1 MKRIIITTLI
11 LSSVIVGKAQ
21 NAIPKSVSELT
32 KWEKVMKAKAIN
44 GDADAC
50 RLLALSNW
58 EKYAGYG
65 QHAMELYSEQKTGEA
80 YYHMAELCI
89 NDTELRDS
97 FLLQSK
103 QLGYAKASEQIEALK
118 KSQQSTF
125 TAEVE
130 TSTHNT
136 TYLSDQP
143 MRDVAL
149 SIELER
155 TPEEAKSYMEAA
167 EKYQNIHHRREAIW
181 YYDLAYSIDPNG
193 CSEAKNRADE
203 LRQQMRRER
212 YHAQQQ
218 LQQEQLQREINSQ
231 QWQQLANAASNLA
244 ASLQH
249 PRSSSA
255 TTYRSQHAIPSSN
268 TITNKETIELKNKTK
283 ALQEERRENQR
294 ERALERGKIS
304 FGYEKI
310 EVKCKK
316 CGGSG
321 KQPCH
326 VCHGKTR
333 LTCGACNGKGHP
345 AGFRDRV
352 CTLCN
357 GKLTVKCNWC
367 YGKGTEKCISCNGKG
382 TKWEYK

>member
-11 LSSVIVGKAQ
+11 LSTVIVGKAQ
-21 NAIPKSVSELT
+21 NAIPKSVSELA
-32 KWEKVMKAKAIN
+32 KWEKTMKAKANN

-125 TAEVE
+125 STEVE
-130 TSTHNT
+130 TSTQNT

-149 SIELER
+149 SIDLER
-155 TPEEAKSYMEAA
+155 TPEEARYYMDAA

-212 YHAQQQ
+212 YNAQQQ

-255 TTYRSQHAIPSSN
+255 TTYRSQPSYTTTPRATSN
-268 TITNKETIELKNKTK
+268 SYTSANENKLND
-283 ALQEERRENQR
+283 LRNERRENAQKKATELGR
-294 ERALERGKIS
+294 
-304 FGYEKI
+304 
-310 EVKCKK
+310 VKYGADKKEETCRNCK
-316 CGGSG
+316 GSG
-321 KQPCH
+321 KVDCH
-326 VCHGKTR
+326 VCHGKGTIS
-333 LTCGACNGKGHP
+333 CPGCNGNGYP
-345 AGFRDRV
+345 AGFKNRT
-352 CTLCN
+352 CSICN
-357 GKLTVKCNWC
+357 GRTRIKCNWC
-367 YGKGTEKCISCNGKG
+367 YEKGTEKCIPCNGEGKVW
-382 TKWEYK
+382 K

>member
-1 MKRIIITTLI
+1 MKRFIISTLI
-11 LSSVIVGKAQ
+11 LSTVIVGKAQ
-21 NAIPKSVSELT
+21 NAIPQSLRELS
-32 KWEKVMKAKAIN
+32 KWEKAMKVKAN
-44 GDADAC
+44 SGDADAC

-155 TPEEAKSYMEAA
+155 TPEEAKFYMEAA
-167 EKYQNIHHRREAIW
+167 KKYQNIHHRREAIW

-231 QWQQLANAASNLA
+231 QWQQLAIAASNLT

-255 TTYRSQHAIPSSN
+255 TTYRSQSSAATPRATSN
-268 TITNKETIELKNKTK
+268 SYTSDNENKLND
-283 ALQEERRENQR
+283 LRNERRENAQKKATDLGSR
-294 ERALERGKIS
+294 
-304 FGYEKI
+304 
-310 EVKCKK
+310 VKYGADKKEETCRNCK
-316 CGGSG
+316 GSG
-321 KQPCH
+321 KVNCH
-326 VCHGKTR
+326 VCHGKGTIS
-333 LTCGACNGKGHP
+333 CPGCNGNGYP
-345 AGFRDRV
+345 AGFKNRT
-352 CTLCN
+352 CSICN
-357 GKLTVKCNWC
+357 GRTRVKCNWC

-382 TKWEYK
+382 KK

>member
-21 NAIPKSVSELT
+21 KAIPQSISELS
-32 KWEKVMKAKAIN
+32 KWEKAMKVKAN
-44 GDADAC
+44 SGDADAC

-118 KSQQSTF
+118 KSLQSTF

-143 MRDVAL
+143 MRDVSL

-155 TPEEAKSYMEAA
+155 TPEEAKFYMEAA
-167 EKYQNIHHRREAIW
+167 KKYQNIHHRREAIW

-255 TTYRSQHAIPSSN
+255 TTYRSQPSAATPRTTSN
-268 TITNKETIELKNKTK
+268 SYTSNNENKLND
-283 ALQEERRENQR
+283 LRNERREN
-294 ERALERGKIS
+294 ALKKATDLGR
-304 FGYEKI
+304 
-310 EVKCKK
+310 VKFVADKKEETCRNCK
-316 CGGSG
+316 GSG
-321 KQPCH
+321 KVNCH
-326 VCHGKTR
+326 VCHGKGTIG
-333 LTCGACNGKGHP
+333 CPACNGKGYP
-345 AGFRDRV
+345 AGFKNRTCV
-352 CTLCN
+352 NCN
-357 GKLTVKCNWC
+357 GRTRVKCNWC

-382 TKWEYK
+382 KK